1 MVAVVAPGLRQPL
14 ASAPP
19 QQGALCA
26 PNLPPAAPSSRLRE
40 RLGCSQLHTQ
50 RSPSWNTRLCDSGD
64 SRSLRT
70 A

>member
-40 RLGCSQLHTQ
+40 RLGCNQLAPHPAF
-50 RSPSWNTRLCDSGD
+50 SALEYAPL
-64 SRSLRT
+64 
-70 A
+70 